1 MQIIFKR
8 YRLLFI
14 FFLPVL
20 FVAGNLA
27 IPLSVIVVA
36 VFFGYCVQKNRH
48 DTILMLFMVI
58 LIMGDSR
65 QGWMQFAKP
74 LRSEMLILIALLTF
88 LELYQGKYRFNGQFL
103 SLVPFLMV
111 SFLALSFSP
120 LLNLAITKT
129 ISFSLLYFVVL
140 HYFVNKFG
148 RFGIRFLGDI
158 VYLCHFILAL
168 GLILLPILPSVVSYG
183 GIRFNGLL
191 GNPNG
196 LGMFITMVT
205 PMTIYFFRYQRGI
218 SQRYKTL
225 AWSLIVISLL
235 LCSSRNAIF
244 CFTIFVALYYGLTG
258 GLVRRIAFL
267 FVLMPAAA
275 LFLFFLDLEA
285 LVLSLGLE
293 EYFRLSD
300 ISSGSGR
307 IYAWGYAWELIQQR
321 PLLGCGFACEEYN
334 FLYRTTYQL
343 WSTGHQ
349 GGVHNSYLAFIVNT
363 GFLGFGLFIL
373 FWGNTLRKVKN
384 YFFLLPFLATIAFS
398 AMFESWL
405 FSSLSAF
412 HILFLVIV
420 SQLLADRYLPVHR
433 MKQ

>member
-1 MQIIFKR
+1 M
-8 YRLLFI
+8 
-14 FFLPVL
+14 V
-20 FVAGNLA
+20 
-27 IPLSVIVVA
+27 VVA
-36 VFFGYCVQKNRH
+36 IFFGYSLNKNRH
-48 DTILMLFMVI
+48 DSILLLFLII

-65 QGWMQFAKP
+65 QGWMQFSKP
-74 LRSEMLILIALLTF
+74 LRSEMLILIAIVTF
-88 LELYQGKYRFNGQFL
+88 YELWQGKYRFNTQFL
-103 SLVPFLMV
+103 SLLPFLMI

-120 LLNLAITKT
+120 LLSLGVTKT
-129 ISFSLLYFVVL
+129 ISFSLLYFCVL
-140 HYFVNKFG
+140 HYFVDKFG
-148 RFGIRFLGDI
+148 SYGIRFLGDI
-158 VYLCHFILAL
+158 VYLCHAILAL
-168 GLILLPILPSVVSYG
+168 GLILLPVLPSVVSYG
-183 GIRFNGLL
+183 GVRFNGLL

-218 SQRYKTL
+218 SPRYKTL
-225 AWSLIVISLL
+225 AWTLIIISLL

-244 CFTIFVALYYGLTG
+244 CFTIFMTFYYGLTG
-258 GLVRRIAFL
+258 GLARRIVFL
-267 FVLMPAAA
+267 FVLMPAMA

-293 EYFRLSD
+293 KYFRLSD

-321 PLLGCGFACEEYN
+321 PLMGCGFACEEYN

-363 GFLGFGLFIL
+363 GFVGFGLFIL
-373 FWGNTLRKVKN
+373 FWVNAFRKVKN
-384 YFFLLPFLATIAFS
+384 LFFLAPFLATIAFS

-412 HILFLVIV
+412 HIMFLVTV

-433 MKQ
+433 LRQ